1 MDFIKINIFF
11 LTYLKSNNFSVLKY
25 AIISLRK
32 FIDTTKFDIYIFYNN
47 IVLNCDRFE
56 SNFILFYFDLW

>member
-1 MDFIKINIFF
+1 MGLVRVMDFIKINIFF

-32 FIDTTKFDIYIFYNN
+32 FIDTTKFEFIF
-47 IVLNCDRFE
+47 FTTT
-56 SNFILFYFDLW
+56 LF